1 MKQDQEN
8 ARRAM
13 IKLSGLWVR
22 GITGVAEMSK
32 EDKLK
37 AERDELASKIKRLKR
52 FMKSDTF
59 DDLDKDDQMVMK
71 MQKNAMKMYKRAL
84 DLRLY
89 WEIY

>member
-1 MKQDQEN
+1 MTQDQDN
-8 ARRAM
+8 DRHAM
-13 IKLSGLWVR
+13 IKLSNLWVR